1 MRSVQAFVSSNLVW
15 VLMVA
20 LLSNAAA
27 VSAEEP
33 SGALSGLVIDQV
45 KGGSVKFSD
54 FVGKKPIVI
63 SFWATFCKPCKAEMP
78 FLQKLHET
86 YGAQGL
92 VVVGISLDT
101 PETEAGVRTFLDK
114 NRFTYTQCIDRQ
126 SQALDVLNPKS
137 VLPYLVLVDKSGKIV
152 MTKDGFTVGDQP
164 ALEQKVK
171 ALLTP

>member
-1 MRSVQAFVSSNLVW
+1 MRLVQALITWNVV
-15 VLMVA
+15 VA
-20 LLSNAAA
+20 LAVALCCAAPA
-27 VSAEEP
+27 SAQEP
-33 SGALSGLVIDQV
+33 SGALAGLVIDQV
-45 KGGSVKFSD
+45 KGGLVKFSD
-54 FVGKKPIVI
+54 LVGKKPLVI

-78 FLQKLHET
+78 FLQKLHDT

-101 PETEAGVRTFLDK
+101 PETEAGVRTYLDK

-126 SQALDVLNPKS
+126 SQAVDALNPKS
-137 VLPYLVLVDKSGKIV
+137 VLPFLVLVDKTGKIV

-164 ALEQKVK
+164 SLEQKVK